1 MGYLL
6 VEWLAIGYFNLEA
19 RYFVSCNNLSNQ
31 TLRAFF
37 IILPFFWLYSH
48 KENILDGKN
57 NCLQAF
63 ASSGQTMFL
72 IFVNVDS
79 VVCMPSRQ
87 ALKEKTIT
95 HNMSMMSYLSYEV
108 LIWGAHITLDMAKYW
123 RIRKVFLEEE
133 NKA

>member
-37 IILPFFWLYSH
+37 IILPFFLLYSH

-72 IFVNVDS
+72 IFVNVDCR
-79 VVCMPSRQ
+79 VY
-87 ALKEKTIT
+87 ALKAGFKRENYYPQHEHDVIFI
-95 HNMSMMSYLSYEV
+95 
-108 LIWGAHITLDMAKYW
+108 IWGSHMRGSQHTW
-123 RIRKVFLEEE
+123 HG
-133 NKA
+133 

>member
-1 MGYLL
+1 MYFLQRFVESNMG
-6 VEWLAIGYFNLEA
+6 
-19 RYFVSCNNLSNQ
+19 
-31 TLRAFF
+31 FF
-37 IILPFFWLYSH
+37 LILPFFWLYSH

-95 HNMSMMSYLSYEV
+95 HNMSIMSYLSYEE
-108 LIWGAHITLDMAKYW
+108 LKTHLTWLNIGG
-123 RIRKVFLEEE
+123 LE
-133 NKA
+133 KSF